1 MSFSFETG
9 LELAAERMY
18 TIQKKIFG
26 YNIAVG
32 DIESGKIIQ
41 QLYHLLE

>member
-9 LELAAERMY
+9 LELAAEGMC
-18 TIQKKIFG
+18 TIQMRIFG

-32 DIESGKIIQ
+32 DIDSGKIIQ
-41 QLYHLLE
+41 QLYFLLE